1 MLRTSV
7 TEGKAAGDFETR
19 ERVDAGLPYGE
30 AYGYSRAVKV
40 GKIITVSGT
49 TTAREKSGKLV
60 GENDAYAQTV
70 SALRRIEAALRQLG
84 ASLSD
89 VVRTRVYT
97 TDMTRWKEIA
107 RAHRELFAIIKPAS
121 LMVQVTSLIEPEM
134 LVEIEADAILG

>member
-1 MLRTSV
+1 MEPTRMGRPIRARRAPKNSPANFQELRMLRTSV

-70 SALRRIEAALRQLG
+70 SALR
-84 ASLSD
+84 
-89 VVRTRVYT
+89 
-97 TDMTRWKEIA
+97 KIA